1 MKNNMKKEL
10 ETAQLKT
17 KVLEAINETLEITI
31 ESIIAEDNNNKVKNN
46 ELKGLLDQKISKLRN
61 IKSQ

>member
-1 MKNNMKKEL
+1 MKKEP